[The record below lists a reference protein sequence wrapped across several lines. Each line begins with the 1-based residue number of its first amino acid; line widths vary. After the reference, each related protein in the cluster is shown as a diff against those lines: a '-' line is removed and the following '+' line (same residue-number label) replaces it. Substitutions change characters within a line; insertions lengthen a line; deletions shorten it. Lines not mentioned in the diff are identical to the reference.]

1 MRLRLPALKCVAMAL
16 ALTGV
21 TIASG
26 QEPALDAALADI
38 SPSDIRADMRFLSD
52 DLLEGR
58 ETGTRGYQL
67 AATYVA
73 SQFEGAGLK
82 PAGDGDTF
90 FQDVHF
96 RKLTL
101 DATQSGFTVTQGGA
115 AAPLELFKDF
125 ILYSDP
131 ARPNVDVKAPLVFVG
146 FGITAPEQGYD
157 DYKGVNVKGKV
168 VVVLQG
174 APGFQAAVKAH
185 YSAGWLKR
193 LNAVKH
199 GAVGIVLV
207 WGPKYEAMFPF
218 PRFAEELRKP
228 VLRWVDAQGQL
239 NDYFPELK
247 AVATVNMAGARVLF
261 KASGHDADA
270 AVAALQAGKPASF
283 DLGATAEIHTVSMP
297 TELRSPN
304 VVAKFEGTDPVLKS
318 QYIIYTAHLD
328 HLGIG
333 AEVNGDRIYNGA
345 LDNASGIAAMLSIAR
360 AFTHANLKPRRS
372 LIFLAVT
379 GEEKGL
385 LGSDYYARHT
395 TVPRE
400 SIVAN
405 INMDEDVMLWPL
417 RDIVALGAEH
427 SSLGAIVD
435 RATHW
440 LNLASSPDP
449 APDQVYFVRSDQYSF
464 VRQGI
469 PSLALSAGF
478 KSNDPAIHPE
488 ELSKRWD
495 EERYHQP
502 GDDMQQPGLDFEAGA
517 AYTRIALLCGWF
529 TANEDAP
536 PKWNPGDFFGKVFRR
551 AH

>member
-1 MRLRLPALKCVAMAL
+1 MLSRTPAPTWALLAVALFGGAV
-16 ALTGV
+16 AV
-21 TIASG
+21 G

-38 SPSDIRADMRFLSD
+38 SPSEIRADMRFLSD

-101 DATQSGFTVTQGGA
+101 DASRSGFTVTQGGA
-115 AAPLELFKDF
+115 AVQLGLFKDF

-131 ARPNVDVKAPLVFVG
+131 ARPDADVKAPLAFVG

-157 DYKGVNVKGKV
+157 DYKGVNVKGKIV
-168 VVVLQG
+168 VALQG
-174 APGFQAAVKAH
+174 APSFQVAVKAH

-199 GAVGIVLV
+199 GAVGIVLI

-218 PRFAEELRKP
+218 PRFAEELQKP

-239 NDYFPELK
+239 NDYFPELR

-270 AVAALQAGKPASF
+270 EVAALQTGKSASF
-283 DLGATAEIHTVSMP
+283 DLGATAEIHTVSTP

-304 VVAKFEGTDPVLKS
+304 VVAKLEGSDPALKN
-318 QYIIYTAHLD
+318 QYVIYSAHLD

-333 AEVNGDRIYNGA
+333 TVVNGDSIYNGA

-360 AFTHANLKPRRS
+360 SFSHANLKPRRS

-379 GEEKGL
+379 AEEKGL
-385 LGSDYYARHT
+385 LGSDYYAHHT

-427 SSLGAIVD
+427 SSLSAIVD
-435 RATHW
+435 RAAHR
-440 LNLASSPDP
+440 LNLGSSPDP

-488 ELSKRWD
+488 ELSNRWD

-517 AYTRIALLCGWF
+517 AYTRVAFLCGWF
-529 TANEDAP
+529 SANEDAR
-536 PKWNPGDFFGKVFRR
+536 PKWNPGDFFGKVFGR
-551 AH
+551 AQ